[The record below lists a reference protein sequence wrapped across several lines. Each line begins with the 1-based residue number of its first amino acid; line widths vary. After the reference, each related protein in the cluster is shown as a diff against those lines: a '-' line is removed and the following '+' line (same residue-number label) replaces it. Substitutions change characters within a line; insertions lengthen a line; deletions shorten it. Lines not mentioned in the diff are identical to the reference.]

1 MANLTKADLGKRGND
16 EVILKKFFHMDN
28 HMNIFAVKRKV
39 GSPTEGQF
47 MPTAMV
53 FLVDGVE
60 TVAYEPDQASDFK
73 EARARLQ
80 ENMSLRGSKNTVL
93 FTGKF
98 QNDNSIATVP
108 LTDLEKTEEFG
119 GQVGGKKVNLGIQFE
134 KDFYDS
140 LNCQVGCLNDNT
152 KYQQAAQKLIT
163 EINKKYSI
171 KGGLSQ
177 VDAVGGKNQP
187 RPLNY
192 SGGLYVTAG
201 GKKTKDI
208 GSTVT
213 DITTVFGGIRD
224 MYLSLKYGSTL
235 TFINSGVGRI
245 FTTSDYMNYFK
256 NYNNPIG
263 NAIFDM
269 FAIDKIEYA
278 NVFNEYGKGYKGKKV
293 DVTGSADKSAI
304 EDLLQ
309 YAIGY
314 GYWMV
319 HGKSGSSNVD
329 IYEMTQA
336 YMKKASKITGK
347 ITLNYGGSSGR
358 GKRLDI
364 HLESSVYKFMFNLR
378 NKQGGKYPSHIM
390 CDYKKK

>member
-1 MANLTKADLGKRGND
+1 
-16 EVILKKFFHMDN
+16 
-28 HMNIFAVKRKV
+28 
-39 GSPTEGQF
+39 
-47 MPTAMV
+47 
-53 FLVDGVE
+53 
-60 TVAYEPDQASDFK
+60 
-73 EARARLQ
+73 
-80 ENMSLRGSKNTVL
+80 
-93 FTGKF
+93 
-98 QNDNSIATVP
+98 
-108 LTDLEKTEEFG
+108 
-119 GQVGGKKVNLGIQFE
+119 
-134 KDFYDS
+134 
-140 LNCQVGCLNDNT
+140 
-152 KYQQAAQKLIT
+152 
-163 EINKKYSI
+163 
-171 KGGLSQ
+171 
-177 VDAVGGKNQP
+177 
-187 RPLNY
+187 
-192 SGGLYVTAG
+192 
-201 GKKTKDI
+201 
-208 GSTVT
+208 
-213 DITTVFGGIRD
+213 

-235 TFINSGVGRI
+235 TFINSGVGKI